1 MRNAWTVLAIIVTL
15 VTTPAGGG
23 PWAAASQPIAVGTIA
38 ASPDKPVRA
47 RDLGIP
53 FEGKPGPL
61 NAITDVKGVLVGQTT
76 LISGEG
82 PLVEGKGPVRTG
94 VTVVLPRGKVYD
106 PVFAGWF
113 TLNGMGE
120 MTGLMEV
127 KESGY
132 LDGPIAIT
140 NTHSVGTV
148 HEAVISWIAK
158 NKLYDP
164 LEGMEATPTVGE
176 TWDAYLNDMNGL
188 HVKREH
194 VIAALDGARPGPV
207 AEGNVG
213 GGTGNK
219 AFWFKAGIGTASRV
233 LSPEDGGYTVGV
245 LVQANFGARSH
256 LLIAGVPV
264 GHEIS
269 DLDAIIKRP
278 ESPKPPKRDGSMAAV
293 VATDAPLM
301 PNQLERIARRVAIGM
316 ARVGNTANT
325 DSGEVFV
332 AFSTANPGTCRKD
345 ENFQVEVM
353 PNGKLDP
360 LFDATVF
367 ATEEAIVNSLIAAR
381 TMTGIDGNTFFAIP
395 HDRLKAVMKKY
406 NRLNE

>member
-1 MRNAWTVLAIIVTL
+1 MRNVWVVLGLILIVSA
-15 VTTPAGGG
+15 TPATDDG
-23 PWAAASQPIAVGTIA
+23 WAAARQSAVSA
-38 ASPDKPVRA
+38 ATASSTDKPVRA

-53 FEGKPGPL
+53 FEGTPGPF

-76 LISGEG
+76 LISGNG

-113 TLNGMGE
+113 TMNGMGE

-132 LDGPIAIT
+132 LDGPISFT

-148 HEAVISWIAK
+148 HEATIAWIAK

-164 LEGMEATPTVGE
+164 VEGMEATPVVGE

-188 HVKREH
+188 HVKRRH
-194 VIAALDGARPGPV
+194 VIAALDGARSGPV

-233 LSPEDGGYTVGV
+233 LPPEEGGYTVGV
-245 LVQANFGARSH
+245 LVQANFGTRDY
-256 LLIAGVPV
+256 LMIAGVPV
-264 GHEIS
+264 GKEIS
-269 DLDAIIKRP
+269 DLDAIIKQQ
-278 ESPKPPKRDGSMAAV
+278 PKPPKRDGSMAAV

-316 ARVGNTANT
+316 ARVGNTANY

-332 AFSTANPGTCRKD
+332 AFSTANPGTCRKGKV
-345 ENFQVEVM
+345 FQVEVL

-360 LFDATVF
+360 LFEATVF
-367 ATEEAIVNSLIAAR
+367 ATEEAIVNSLIAAK
-381 TMTGIDGNTFFAIP
+381 TMTGIEGNTFFAIP
-395 HDRLKAVMKKY
+395 HQRLKTIMKKY
-406 NRLNE
+406 NRLME